1 MCEPSTLL
9 DVELLSVQPQGLKLT
24 PECQK
29 HMDSYL
35 KVSWGHVV
43 SCISTSIFRALLRRW
58 INTSSLAKF
67 QSAFH
72 KTYQSQKFWKVP
84 DPLLRSLLR
93 ETITK
98 RVIPGYRGYLKEHPE
113 LEKHVSGGSSS
124 PDDLEEM
131 LGELFE
137 G

>member
-1 MCEPSTLL
+1 LL
-9 DVELLSVQPQGLKLT
+9 
-24 PECQK
+24 
-29 HMDSYL
+29 
-35 KVSWGHVV
+35 W
-43 SCISTSIFRALLRRW
+43 
-58 INTSSLAKF
+58 
-67 QSAFH
+67 
-72 KTYQSQKFWKVP
+72 
-84 DPLLRSLLR
+84 